1 MGDYILIGVGAF
13 TLLTFIMET
22 VVLAGN
28 DWQVEKR
35 KTPIYYL
42 RYDQYT
48 SNGEFCSGFWVVL
61 MAYILGLVLSAV
73 VIHGI
78 PTLIG
83 AFIFGVGSGLVST
96 ACAVLL
102 GIVLV
107 SAAIVM
113 LAATL
118 MYLVIMCSDQVT
130 NSKSATIQGAINW
143 YNQLKEKYC
152 PTITKKED

>member
-28 DWQVEKR
+28 DWQAEKR

-42 RYDQYT
+42 RHDQYT
-48 SNGEFCSGFWVVL
+48 RNGEFCSGFWVVL
-61 MAYILGLVLSAV
+61 MAYILGLVLSTV
-73 VIHGI
+73 VIHGT

-102 GIVLV
+102 GTVLV
-107 SAAIVM
+107 TAAIGM
-113 LAATL
+113 LAAIL
-118 MYLVIMCSDQVT
+118 MYLVMMCGEQIT
-130 NSKSATIQGAINW
+130 NSKSATIQGAVNW
-143 YNQLKEKYC
+143 YDQLKERYC